1 MFIFRE
7 KPSGGEQ
14 LQRYEH
20 LATVVRDRT
29 NLPWILENTTVHLQ
43 EEIIEL
49 ANDSLR

>member
-7 KPSGGEQ
+7 KPSGGAQ

-29 NLPWILENTTVHLQ
+29 NLPWILKNITVHLQ

-49 ANDSLR
+49 ADDSLR

>member
-7 KPSGGEQ
+7 KFSGWEQ

-20 LATVVRDRT
+20 LATVVRDGT
-29 NLPWILENTTVHLQ
+29 NLPWILKNITVHLQ

-49 ANDSLR
+49 